1 MKHGHARARS
11 RTSRLI
17 TPIVVFA
24 LTAIGLVAVSTSA
37 LAAPTTTS
45 TAVALAGNGDIGS
58 VTSSYNPGGTSDGT
72 LNASAT
78 LDTSLSWAQ
87 PALINVSY
95 DPNLVRQG
103 RSLDPTVSYTR
114 VLPGTMTATYT
125 LSADAC
131 VYVAGSCIGFSVTG
145 ITFNASGPCAL
156 LAGGSN
162 YTCNLTSNSITLFE
176 PCPGAFGTSICPLSP
191 KVSAALVSTVT
202 ITPAALNTVRT
213 ALFAGTPG
221 GTNSLAL
228 GESPI
233 VDPLA
238 ISCSAAVGDDLTYQ
252 LGDFSTMPSVSVA
265 TGVQFTIQISAPVPA
280 PITFPYITVASPTV
294 PIDTV
299 SNTLNV
305 GAPGFALDFGAVQH
319 NNIPPTLTVNPPTP
333 QPGTE
338 GSPIFFSASATGP
351 CAAGATYVWTYSDGG
366 HEYGASTQHTF
377 PDDGVWSGNVTV
389 TDTTGLTASSD
400 FSVTVNNVA
409 PAVVVVPAAATIQ
422 WGRDL
427 TVQAQAV
434 AASLVDQSTL
444 TYQWNFADNTPV
456 VTGGA
461 SQTHEWAQPGT
472 YTPSVTVCDDGGGCT
487 TQTFSLTVTK
497 RATSIGYTGDTGG
510 TFSASTNLSA
520 SLVDQFGQ
528 AVNGRSVAFT
538 LGGSP
543 AGSALTN
550 AAGTASETTTVGL
563 VAGSYPVAASFAG
576 DALYLASGPAAN
588 TYAVVAMGSK
598 LTYTGSTFGSPNKS
612 VALSA
617 TVTDALG
624 RPLSGQVVTF
634 KVGSQTASATT
645 NASGVAATTLV
656 LTQKPGIY
664 PLTASWPGIA
674 NEYLP
679 ASASSSFSLNK
690 K

>member
-1 MKHGHARARS
+1 MKHDPARS
-11 RTSRLI
+11 RSRIARLI
-17 TPIVVFA
+17 VPILTLTITAVAIVA
-24 LTAIGLVAVSTSA
+24 LPASA
-37 LAAPTTTS
+37 SAAPTTTS

-58 VTSSYNPGGTSDGT
+58 VTSSFNDGT
-72 LNASAT
+72 LVASAT

-87 PALINVSY
+87 PALINVTY

-114 VLPGTMTATYT
+114 ALPGTMTATYAV
-125 LSADAC
+125 SASAC
-131 VYVAGSCIGFSVTG
+131 VNFGGSCIGISFGPINFT
-145 ITFNASGPCAL
+145 ASGPCAL

-162 YTCNLTSNSITLFE
+162 YTCALTSNSITVFQL
-176 PCPGAFGTSICPLSP
+176 CPDIAGTSTCPLAPEVNAS
-191 KVSAALVSTVT
+191 LVSTITV
-202 ITPAALNTVRT
+202 TPAALNTMRT
-213 ALFAGTPG
+213 AFFAGTAA
-221 GTNSLAL
+221 GTDSLAL
-228 GESPI
+228 GEQPL

-238 ISCSAAVGDDLTYQ
+238 ITCGAAVGDDLTYQ
-252 LGDFSTMPSVSVA
+252 LGNLATIPGVSVS
-265 TGVQFTIQISAPVPA
+265 TGVQFDIKVSEPIPA
-280 PITFPYITVASPTV
+280 PFTFPYVSVDTVTV

-299 SNTLNV
+299 SNALNV
-305 GAPGFALDFGAVQH
+305 TAPGFTLDLGAVAH
-319 NNIPPTLTVNPPTP
+319 NNIPPTLTVSPPTP
-333 QPGTE
+333 QPGAE
-338 GSPIFFSASATGP
+338 GSPIFFGASATGP
-351 CAAGATYVWTYSDGG
+351 CAAGSTFVWTFSDGG
-366 HEYGASTQHTF
+366 HEFGPSPQHTF

-409 PAVVVVPAAATIQ
+409 PAVVVLPATATIQ

-461 SQTHEWAQPGT
+461 SQTHQWAQPGS
-472 YTPSVTVCDDGGGCT
+472 YTPSVMVCDDGGGCT
-487 TQTFSLTVTK
+487 TQTFSLTVIK
-497 RATSIGYTGDTGG
+497 RATSIGYTGDTSG
-510 TFSASTNLSA
+510 TFSAATNLSA
-520 SLVDQFGQ
+520 SLVDQYGH
-528 AVNGRSVAFT
+528 AVNGRTVAFT
-538 LGGSP
+538 LGGAP

-550 AAGTASETTTVGL
+550 SVGTASRTATVGL
-563 VAGSYPVAASFAG
+563 LAGSYPITASFGG
-576 DALYLASGPAAN
+576 DSLYLASGPASTA
-588 TYAVVAMGSK
+588 YSVAPMASK
-598 LTYTGSTFGSPNKS
+598 LAYTGSTFGGPNKS

-624 RPLSGQVVTF
+624 GALSGVVVTF
-634 KVGSQTASATT
+634 KLGSQTVMATT
-645 NASGVAATTLV
+645 NGTGVAATTLV

-664 PLTASWPGIA
+664 AITASWPGVT